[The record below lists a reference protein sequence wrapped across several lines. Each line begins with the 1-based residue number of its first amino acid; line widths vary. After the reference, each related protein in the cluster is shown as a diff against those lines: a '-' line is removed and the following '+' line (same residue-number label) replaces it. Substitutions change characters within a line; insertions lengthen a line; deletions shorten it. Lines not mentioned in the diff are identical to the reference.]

1 MKKQGGSCFKI
12 VHEKHRAKHQ
22 DDSINMSHSAIQDIL
37 RAHPELKPSIQKFVV
52 SFLSVCLSV
61 SATLK
66 TSMRMIMMLMII
78 IEMMMMMMVM
88 MMMIET
94 MMIEMMMIAMMI

>member
-52 SFLSVCLSV
+52 SLLSVGLSV
-61 SATLK
+61 SATVE
-66 TSMRMIMMLMII
+66 TS
-78 IEMMMMMMVM
+78 MMMMMMMIM
-88 MMMIET
+88 M
-94 MMIEMMMIAMMI
+94 

>member
-1 MKKQGGSCFKI
+1 VVKKQGGSCFKI

-52 SFLSVCLSV
+52 SLLSVGLSV
-61 SATLK
+61 SATVE
-66 TSMRMIMMLMII
+66 TS
-78 IEMMMMMMVM
+78 MMMMMMMIM
-88 MMMIET
+88 M
-94 MMIEMMMIAMMI
+94 

>member
-1 MKKQGGSCFKI
+1 VKKQGGSCFKI

-52 SFLSVCLSV
+52 SLLSLCLSV
-61 SATLK
+61 SATLE
-66 TSMRMIMMLMII
+66 TS
-78 IEMMMMMMVM
+78 
-88 MMMIET
+88 MMMIG
-94 MMIEMMMIAMMI
+94 MMM